1 MKCPVCNSD
10 LVDQAGAVG
19 CYNCDRKKGIAV
31 IKSDNTIESPET
43 IKEFELSPGDELK
56 LIVKKSDGSESYII
70 NSKVPVQSWFQGP
83 NVKCITYKLALGSI
97 MKFI

>member
-19 CYNCDRKKGIAV
+19 CFNCDRKKGLAV
-31 IKSDNTIESPET
+31 ILPNNSIESPDT
-43 IKEFELSPGDELK
+43 LREFELLPGDELK
-56 LIVKKSDGSESYII
+56 LYVKKSDGTESYII

-83 NVKCITYKLALGSI
+83 NVKSVVYKLTLGSI
-97 MKFI
+97 MKFL